1 MGMCN
6 KRMEIG
12 RRGEDVALNFLLARG
27 MTLVARNWRSGHK
40 ELDLIVEDER
50 FLRIVEV
57 KSLVYPNEIDPF
69 EEVGWKKQKLVIAAA
84 KHFVAQ
90 KNVEKEVV
98 FDVVSVVFN
107 GAFYRL
113 EYFPQAFAPGL

>member
-1 MGMCN
+1 MCN

-57 KSLVYPNEIDPF
+57 KSLVYPNVIDPF
-69 EEVGWKKQKLVIAAA
+69 EVVGWQKRRRVIAAA
-84 KHFVAQ
+84 QHFVAL
-90 KNVEKEVV
+90 KKIGKEVV
-98 FDVVSVVFN
+98 FDIVSVVFN
-107 GAFYRL
+107 GTFYKV
-113 EYFPQAFAPGL
+113 EYFPQAFVPGL